1 MSADTRPAVPV
12 ERVRARLRRVTD
24 PELDE
29 SIVELGYVDEVAV
42 DGGRAAV
49 SFTLPTAWC
58 SPAFA
63 WMMAT
68 DVRDELDAL
77 PGVTT
82 VRVDLRDHVH
92 DEEITDG
99 VNDRRSFAETFPDAE
114 DGVAAV
120 RAKLDDKA
128 RLARQHE
135 AVEALLGAGL
145 TPEQVVSL
153 TPADLDGVDV
163 EAVDRPRVDVA
174 ETSAEGPD
182 GDGRLRLALRDG
194 AVHVVLEARPLVRY
208 VEKARETGFLEDGD
222 DPLFGTLDADPL
234 TAERFDEVR
243 ARTRLASVN
252 MRGQGGV
259 CDALNESRRSKL
271 GRDDGHGG

>member
-1 MSADTRPAVPV
+1 MGADARPAVTS
-12 ERVRARLRRVTD
+12 ERARRRLRRVTD

-29 SIVELGYVDEVAV
+29 SIVDLGYLDEVAV
-42 DGGRAAV
+42 DGGRVAV

-77 PGVTT
+77 RDVRD
-82 VRVDLRDHVH
+82 VRVNLRDHVH
-92 DEEITDG
+92 ADEITTG

-114 DGVAAV
+114 DGVSAV

-135 AVEALLGAGL
+135 AVGALLEAGL
-145 TPEQVVSL
+145 SREQIVSL
-153 TPADLDGVDV
+153 TPADLDGVG
-163 EAVDRPRVDVA
+163 RPAADVA
-174 ETSAEGPD
+174 GAPDRSPD
-182 GDGRLRLALRDG
+182 GDRESPDDDLACLALRDG
-194 AVHVVLEARPLVRY
+194 AVHVAVEAGPLVRY
-208 VEKARETGFLEDGD
+208 LEKARETGFLADVD
-222 DPLFGTLDADPL
+222 DPLFGTPDGEAL
-234 TAERFDEVR
+234 TAERFDDVR

-252 MRGQGGV
+252 MSGQGGV
-259 CDALNESRRSKL
+259 CDALNEARRSKL
-271 GRDDGHGG
+271 GRKER